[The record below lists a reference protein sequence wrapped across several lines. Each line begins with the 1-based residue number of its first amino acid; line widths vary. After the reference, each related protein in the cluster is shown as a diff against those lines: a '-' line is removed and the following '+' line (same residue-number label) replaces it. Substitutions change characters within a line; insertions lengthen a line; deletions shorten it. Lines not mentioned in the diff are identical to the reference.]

1 MPRLTE
7 ESKRKR
13 MEQIADAAMRCF
25 AREGFRDATMADII
39 AESGLSA
46 GSIYSHFESKADLLR
61 MVASEV
67 LEQRMRGVLDAAS
80 HTEAPVSP
88 SDLFERVVGTVFEAE
103 RARVLVQVW
112 GEAPNDPELAQIAR
126 DKMSQVRELLSV
138 TLQPWARAHGGD
150 EDARIAA
157 VTDAFLTCVQGYA
170 VRCALDP
177 DVDAALLAA
186 RLGTMLD
193 RA

>member
-7 ESKRKR
+7 ESKRRR

-25 AREGFRDATMADII
+25 AREGFRDTTMADII

-67 LEQRMRGVLDAAS
+67 LEARVRGLIGAAAES
-80 HTEAPVSP
+80 SEPVSP
-88 SDLFERVVGTVFEAE
+88 GVLFERVVGAVFEAD

-112 GEAPNDPELAQIAR
+112 GEAPNDPELAQIALG
-126 DKMSQVRELLSV
+126 KVTQVRELLTAS
-138 TLQPWARAHGGD
+138 LRPWAGAQGD
-150 EDARIAA
+150 AGEVRVAA
-157 VTDAFLTCVQGYA
+157 LTDVFLTCVQGYA
-170 VRCALDP
+170 VRRTLDP
-177 DVDAALLAA
+177 DVDAAALAA
-186 RLGTMLD
+186 RLGAMLD